1 MLTHSQRR
9 VCKGRDCG
17 RIYISHVAAYPR
29 SLYIMTSSFVYIPH
43 EYFPPSRLF
52 GERVT
57 SVLAGDSPPPT
68 NSPARTTQQTAP
80 KRNSY
85 FIYIT
90 GDSEQSCLGPEMN
103 GFALSTYLPLRIYFY
118 DFVSSLYSFFSENIR
133 NRSSR
138 VYCC

>member
-1 MLTHSQRR
+1 MVTHSQRQ
-9 VCKGRDCG
+9 VCKGRNYG
-17 RIYISHVAAYPR
+17 RIYISRVAG

-52 GERVT
+52 GEQVT

-68 NSPARTTQQTAP
+68 RSSARTTQQTAP

-103 GFALSTYLPLRIYFY
+103 GFALSTYLPLQIYFY
-118 DFVSSLYSFFSENIR
+118 DFVSSPLLLFFR
-133 NRSSR
+133 KQPKP
-138 VYCC
+138 